1 MKTRAQ
7 FKHVVY
13 LIALFLK
20 KKVNFLAI
28 CKVWKFPKFQDFSVT
43 QISRKTNFRQF
54 RSCKTAIF
62 AILGALNFVHLVR
75 LSLQKVQTKFRASKY
90 VKMADF
96 AFLESQELISRKSLS
111 DRKIM
116 KFPYCVLKSNDIKK
130 HECSEWASMMKTK

>member
-1 MKTRAQ
+1 MEDFCIDHVLREINFVDSRSAKTT
-7 FKHVVY
+7 
-13 LIALFLK
+13 
-20 KKVNFLAI
+20 
-28 CKVWKFPKFQDFSVT
+28 D
-43 QISRKTNFRQF
+43 
-54 RSCKTAIF
+54 F

-130 HECSEWASMMKTK
+130 HECSE